1 MFNYKF
7 KLISFAILLVLL
19 IIVSGIPSSAN
30 AQAESPM
37 AVLNNNI
44 ANGTNGSTGTGAPTN
59 STQPTTQAPKLV
71 STLPVVQQGNSVV
84 FTIGSD
90 IVTDDGTQYQIDVAP
105 FIDSNGCT
113 QVPVRYL
120 ADGLGATN
128 IAYSPST
135 QLVSMLFGDN
145 QINIA
150 LTIGSFK
157 MYVGNSTVT
166 MDTVPVIVPPGRTML
181 PARFIAEALGDTV
194 NWDPTAK
201 QVTITVPAP
210 SSANLTPIPGT
221 EKPDGSYEIMSPD
234 GPIDVINGWGSG
246 GTQDPNTMKGFV
258 DYGM

>member
-1 MFNYKF
+1 MPSYKF

-19 IIVSGIPSSAN
+19 IVVSGIPSSAQAQSGSQVFAMNSN
-30 AQAESPM
+30 AGG
-37 AVLNNNI
+37 I
-44 ANGTNGSTGTGAPTN
+44 PTN
-59 STQPTTQAPKLV
+59 STQPTAQAPKLV
-71 STLPVVQQGNSVV
+71 STLPIVQQGNSVV
-84 FTIGSD
+84 FTIGSN
-90 IVTDDGTQYQIDVAP
+90 IVVDNGTQYQIDVAP
-105 FIDSNGCT
+105 FIDNNGRT

-120 ADGLGATN
+120 ADALGATN
-128 IAYSPST
+128 IAYNPST

-145 QINIA
+145 QTNIA
-150 LTIGSFK
+150 LTIGSHK

-194 NWDPTAK
+194 TWNSATQ

-221 EKPDGSYEIMSPD
+221 EKPDGSYEIMGPD

-246 GTQDPNTMKGFV
+246 GTQNPNTGRGSI